1 MLERHLLVC
10 AGYMWECWAK
20 LRLLGILLRAVTSG
34 RYTVDLLT
42 SSTYSTLFNLA
53 PIRPLGT
60 RTAPTPLR
68 LSDRTAVRPLL
79 LPSSFASLL
88 LFSSATMASQ
98 QEEEKVYAPKDA
110 LAATFRTTAA
120 TGGVGLFASAV
131 QNTLLK
137 QNVGPWGVFTRFG
150 GTIGVFGTSLG
161 RILTIPSRNLLDG
174 WVAQTPGIICS
185 RTKQKVPVQSPRLLD

>member
-1 MLERHLLVC
+1 MLERRPLV
-10 AGYMWECWAK
+10 YTRYKWECWAK
-20 LRLLGILLRAVTSG
+20 LRLQGILLRAVMSG
-34 RYTVDLLT
+34 RYPVDLPTPLPHI
-42 SSTYSTLFNLA
+42 LFNLT

-60 RTAPTPLR
+60 RTPLR
-68 LSDRTAVRPLL
+68 LSDRIVVRPLL

-88 LFSSATMASQ
+88 LLPSATMALQ

-161 RILTIPSRNLLDG
+161 RILTIPPRNLLDG
-174 WVAQTPGIICS
+174 GVDQTLEIICS
-185 RTKQKVPVQSPRLLD
+185 